1 MTRADRV
8 AEELGRLEGVGEAG
22 LGALNL
28 GDIEPCE
35 SVMLCVSRPPSLSL
49 HCAPLPAG
57 LFFAGPI
64 DDP

>member
-35 SVMLCVSRPPSLSL
+35 FVMLSVFL
-49 HCAPLPAG
+49 
-57 LFFAGPI
+57 
-64 DDP
+64 

>member
-1 MTRADRV
+1 LANHNGPMTRADRV

-35 SVMLCVSRPPSLSL
+35 SVMLSVFL
-49 HCAPLPAG
+49 
-57 LFFAGPI
+57 
-64 DDP
+64 